1 VTHEITCSLIPASS
15 EQELPMAETALN
27 ETGQYCRVTVPLEP
41 QPPLLRSSVLAQ
53 ASWPVGAALPPAV
66 GAPEAQLARAW
77 LAALAVNGGEAVAA
91 RSGTFMD
98 PSTARRFL
106 TKQSAALVSI
116 LLGSPFRPRQAAA
129 VGHALVKADFVG
141 ADVLGRS
148 LRVLILRLPA
158 LISPDV
164 RVDLAPSDLEQRVAA
179 VTEALAN
186 GYVRALRDRTL
197 AEQESIRRAELDAQR
212 IISEQLRHQ
221 ATHDPLTGLPNRA
234 AVFGRLSAARAAAG
248 NARIGLCYLDLDGFK
263 GINDRYGHDAGDELL
278 VRLAERIGRVARA
291 RRALAAR
298 IGGDEFV
305 VLAENSLG
313 VRDMVALATVILVDV
328 SRPVPLR
335 IGHVRV
341 SACAGIVECAAG
353 SAAAATIVTDADAA
367 LYQAKSRGSGHW
379 AVFDSAWRPLLSR
392 IFRTGSGTCPRP
404 RSRTRPGTRTGP
416 SPGPGMCP
424 GARPCS
430 VGPGS

>member
-1 VTHEITCSLIPASS
+1 
-15 EQELPMAETALN
+15 MAETALN
-27 ETGQYCRVTVPLEP
+27 ERGQHRRTALPLGP
-41 QPPLLRSSVLAQ
+41 QPHLLRHSVVAQ
-53 ASWPVGAALPPAV
+53 ASWPVGAVPPPAIGV
-66 GAPEAQLARAW
+66 PEAHLARVW
-77 LAALAVNGGEAVAA
+77 LAALAVNGDEATAA
-91 RSGTFMD
+91 QGDIPVD

-106 TKQSAALVSI
+106 TEQSAALVSI
-116 LLGSPFRPRQAAA
+116 LLRSPFRPRQAAA

-158 LISPDV
+158 LISADV
-164 RVDLAPSDLEQRVAA
+164 RAGVAPGDLEQRVAA

-234 AVFGRLSAARAAAG
+234 AAFGRLSAALASAG

-278 VRLAERIGRVARA
+278 VRVAGRIARVARA
-291 RRALAAR
+291 NRALAAR

-313 VRDMVALATVILVDV
+313 VRGMVALTTAILVEV

-341 SACAGIVECAAG
+341 SACAGIVECAA
-353 SAAAATIVTDADAA
+353 SSPAAATIVTDADAA
-367 LYQAKSRGSGHW
+367 LYQAKSRGPGHW
-379 AVFDSAWRPLLSR
+379 AVFDSARRQS
-392 IFRTGSGTCPRP
+392 
-404 RSRTRPGTRTGP
+404 
-416 SPGPGMCP
+416 SP
-424 GARPCS
+424 
-430 VGPGS
+430 VGRDQPAS